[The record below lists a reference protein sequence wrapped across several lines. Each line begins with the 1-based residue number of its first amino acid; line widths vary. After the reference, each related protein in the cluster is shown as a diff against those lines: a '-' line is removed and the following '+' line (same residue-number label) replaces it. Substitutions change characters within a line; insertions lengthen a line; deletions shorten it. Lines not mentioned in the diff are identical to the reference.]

1 MKYFSLFILI
11 MCLSSVAINAQ
22 DTIRIMTYNLL
33 NYEYYPSYCNNNINI
48 IDEKN
53 NYINTIIDYTLPDIV
68 GFVEVYN
75 SEVVKYSLLGVM
87 NSNGRDFY
95 KVASF
100 NTPDY
105 LSGIVY
111 YNKNKFEEVASI
123 DVNVD
128 GLRNLKIYSL
138 KLKETTPEIHVHIV
152 LGHLATSQSGEQDRA
167 LQIAA
172 LYDKLEQYGNNDNY
186 IIMGDLNVYHED
198 EAMFDDILR
207 HSNQEL
213 RFYDPVEMMDN
224 EGAMVDLG
232 SYENRFYHTQST
244 SAYDNPNHNE
254 CFATGGLDDRF
265 DMILV
270 DDDIIS
276 GEGKILYIENSYT
289 TTGQDGYHNNTYLTN
304 GANNSAPP
312 TVIEALQKNSDHL
325 PVYADFIFGEPAG
338 ISSFSSNNLKV
349 SCNSPATDNLDLS
362 IKLSS
367 PDEVE
372 ICIFNVLGNQL
383 LKTSRL
389 ITRRENLQIPIS
401 TFPNG
406 IYIVSVKTSSEIRTL
421 RFVKE

>member
-1 MKYFSLFILI
+1 MKQTLLAVLLILSTSLFY
-11 MCLSSVAINAQ
+11 AQ

-33 NYEYYPSYCNNNINI
+33 NYEYYPSYCNDNINI
-48 IDEKN
+48 IDEKK

-75 SEVVKYSLLGVM
+75 DLAVKYSLLGVM

-95 KVASF
+95 DFTPF
-100 NTPDY
+100 NTPNS

-111 YNKNKFEEVASI
+111 YNKNKFELFASI
-123 DVNVD
+123 EVNVD
-128 GLRNLKIYSL
+128 GLRDLKIYSF

-172 LYDKLEQYGNNDNY
+172 LYDKLEQQGHNNNY

-224 EGAMVDLG
+224 EGAMIDLG

-244 SAYDNPNHNE
+244 SAYNNPNHNE

-270 DDDIIS
+270 DDDIMS

-289 TTGQDGYHNNTYLTN
+289 TPGQDGYHYNTYLTD
-304 GANNSAPP
+304 GANNSAPAN
-312 TVIEALQKNSDHL
+312 VIEALQKNSDHL

-338 ISSFSSNNLKV
+338 ISSFSSNNLKI
-349 SCNSPATDNLDLS
+349 SCNNPATDNLDLS

-389 ITRRENLQIPIS
+389 ITRRENLQIPIN

-406 IYIVSVKTSSEIRTL
+406 LYIVSVKTTSEIRTL
-421 RFVKE
+421 RFIKE

>member
-1 MKYFSLFILI
+1 MKQTLLAVLLILSTSLFY
-11 MCLSSVAINAQ
+11 AQ

-33 NYEYYPSYCNNNINI
+33 NYEYYPSYCNDNINI
-48 IDEKN
+48 IDEKK

-68 GFVEVYN
+68 GFVEIYN
-75 SEVVKYSLLGVM
+75 DLAVKYSLLGVM
-87 NSNGRDFY
+87 NKNGRDFY
-95 KVASF
+95 KVTPF
-100 NTPDY
+100 NTPNS

-111 YNKNKFEEVASI
+111 YNKNKFELFASI
-123 DVNVD
+123 EVNVD
-128 GLRNLKIYSL
+128 GLRDLKIYSF

-172 LYDKLEQYGNNDNY
+172 LYDKLEQQGHNNNY

-224 EGAMVDLG
+224 EGAMIDLG

-244 SAYDNPNHNE
+244 SAYNNPNHNE

-270 DDDIIS
+270 DDDIMS

-289 TTGQDGYHNNTYLTN
+289 TPGQDGYHYNTYLTD
-304 GANNSAPP
+304 GANNSAPAN
-312 TVIEALQKNSDHL
+312 VIEALQKNSDHL

-338 ISSFSSNNLKV
+338 ISSFSNNNLKI
-349 SCNSPATDNLDLS
+349 SCNNPATDNLDLS

-389 ITRRENLQIPIS
+389 ITRRENLQIPIN

-406 IYIVSVKTSSEIRTL
+406 LYIVSVKTTSEIRTL
-421 RFVKE
+421 RFIKE

>member
-1 MKYFSLFILI
+1 MKQTLLAVLLILSTSLFY
-11 MCLSSVAINAQ
+11 AQ

-33 NYEYYPSYCNNNINI
+33 NYEYYPSYCNDNINI
-48 IDEKN
+48 IDEKK

-75 SEVVKYSLLGVM
+75 DLAVKYSLLGVM
-87 NSNGRDFY
+87 NRNGRDFY
-95 KVASF
+95 DFTPF
-100 NTPDY
+100 NTPNS

-111 YNKNKFEEVASI
+111 YNKNKFELFASI
-123 DVNVD
+123 EVNVD
-128 GLRNLKIYSL
+128 GLRDLKIYSF

-172 LYDKLEQYGNNDNY
+172 LYDKLEQQGHNNNY

-224 EGAMVDLG
+224 EGAMIDLG

-244 SAYDNPNHNE
+244 SAYNNPNHNE

-270 DDDIIS
+270 DDDIMS

-289 TTGQDGYHNNTYLTN
+289 TPGQDGYHYNTYLTD
-304 GANNSAPP
+304 GANNSAPAN
-312 TVIEALQKNSDHL
+312 VIEALQKNSDHL

-338 ISSFSSNNLKV
+338 ISSFSNNNLKI
-349 SCNSPATDNLDLS
+349 SCNNPATDNLDLS

-389 ITRRENLQIPIS
+389 ITRRENLQIPIN

-406 IYIVSVKTSSEIRTL
+406 LYIVSVKTTSEIRTL
-421 RFVKE
+421 RFIKE